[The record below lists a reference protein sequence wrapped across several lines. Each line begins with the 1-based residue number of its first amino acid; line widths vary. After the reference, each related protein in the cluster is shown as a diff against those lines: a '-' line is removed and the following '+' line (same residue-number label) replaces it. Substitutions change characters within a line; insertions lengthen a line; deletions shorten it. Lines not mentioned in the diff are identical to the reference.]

1 MYIEHYLNW
10 QNNSLSRDGNLLLQ
24 LSDTLVPDI
33 PLRVYEQAGISY
45 PKFFKMDLLSR
56 VAFLATELLA
66 PDVRATDKSKVAVA
80 LGSAS
85 GCIDVDKKY
94 DESRKTLASP
104 ALFVYT
110 LPNIMLGEICIRQG
124 FKGEQ
129 VTTISEQPDIDWLQ
143 FYVEDL
149 LRYRHASACLAGH
162 VEATATAIRATLLW
176 ISPSRQSSAAT
187 GFERSALE
195 RIFQ

>member
-1 MYIEHYLNW
+1 MYINHYLNW
-10 QNNSLSRDGNLLLQ
+10 HNETLSRNGSPLLQ
-24 LSDTLVPDI
+24 LPGTPAPEI

-66 PDVRATDKSKVAVA
+66 PDVSGIDKSKVAVA
-80 LGSAS
+80 LSSAS

-129 VTTISEQPDIDWLQ
+129 MTTITERPNLDWML
-143 FYVEDL
+143 FYIEDL
-149 LRYRHASACLAGH
+149 LRYRHAEACLAGH
-162 VEATATAIRATLLW
+162 VEATEAGLSATLLW
-176 ISPSRQSSAAT
+176 VSNNSSGAMPFNRQ
-187 GFERSALE
+187 ALE